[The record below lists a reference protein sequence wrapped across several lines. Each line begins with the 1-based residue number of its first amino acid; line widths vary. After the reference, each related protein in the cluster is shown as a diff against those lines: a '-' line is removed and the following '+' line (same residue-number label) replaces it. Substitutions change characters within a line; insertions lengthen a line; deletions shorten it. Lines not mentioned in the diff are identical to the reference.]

1 MPHNS
6 CQTHF
11 LIMQDDL
18 LGLLRREIEK
28 AKPRRFDPDLHPK
41 QPLEHGWLLP
51 YLLLADDFTW
61 KRWSYW
67 HDVMQS
73 RRVIG
78 DTIPRIEWQSN
89 PHARKMLENSLNS
102 ITRYGGWQ
110 GWGSWNFFS
119 YFMDWLLFGFGHGGH
134 KVLPKEPS
142 GAEGAS
148 DRLYQVFNIET
159 LLAYPH
165 DYLGDILCENQ
176 HGQRSGFFPTPMSV
190 VEMLV
195 LMTVDGDARLKT
207 VCDPCVG
214 TGRML
219 MVASN
224 YSLRLYGVD
233 IDPTVIK
240 ATLVNG
246 YLFAPWLVKPFP
258 FLDGANLD
266 PTQTIA
272 ISNALA
278 SHKPDY
284 HQETVPSPNGQ
295 EYAPIKRR
303 IRESKAKK
311 VYPKEERTAA
321 QNYP

>member
-1 MPHNS
+1 
-6 CQTHF
+6 
-11 LIMQDDL
+11 
-18 LGLLRREIEK
+18 
-28 AKPRRFDPDLHPK
+28 
-41 QPLEHGWLLP
+41 
-51 YLLLADDFTW
+51 
-61 KRWSYW
+61 
-67 HDVMQS
+67 
-73 RRVIG
+73 
-78 DTIPRIEWQSN
+78 
-89 PHARKMLENSLNS
+89 
-102 ITRYGGWQ
+102 
-110 GWGSWNFFS
+110 
-119 YFMDWLLFGFGHGGH
+119 MDWLLFGFGHGGH

-165 DYLGDILCENQ
+165 DYFGDILCENQ

-219 MVASN
+219 LVASN

-295 EYAPIKRR
+295 EYAPIKEAHSR
-303 IRESKAKK
+303 IKG
-311 VYPKEERTAA
+311 EEVEEQDWLTCFLPPNTAFRFSSA
-321 QNYP
+321 LMSVLFFASCNPFLRMYAHNFLVSSVRGSGIRQQLWPINRPVAPVS

>member
-1 MPHNS
+1 
-6 CQTHF
+6 
-11 LIMQDDL
+11 MQDDL

-148 DRLYQVFNIET
+148 DRLYQV
-159 LLAYPH
+159 
-165 DYLGDILCENQ
+165 
-176 HGQRSGFFPTPMSV
+176 SGGV
-190 VEMLV
+190 VPRRAGVPAPARPGSRPGGVGRAGRRRPAAEPS
-195 LMTVDGDARLKT
+195 DGR
-207 VCDPCVG
+207 G
-214 TGRML
+214 
-219 MVASN
+219 
-224 YSLRLYGVD
+224 
-233 IDPTVIK
+233 
-240 ATLVNG
+240 
-246 YLFAPWLVKPFP
+246 
-258 FLDGANLD
+258 
-266 PTQTIA
+266 
-272 ISNALA
+272 
-278 SHKPDY
+278 
-284 HQETVPSPNGQ
+284 
-295 EYAPIKRR
+295 
-303 IRESKAKK
+303 
-311 VYPKEERTAA
+311 
-321 QNYP
+321 